1 MRLTFI
7 GGGNMASALIGG
19 LIARGQ
25 RAADVSVIDPAAD
38 CRVGLAQRLGVRVA
52 ERPDAAAAPATP
64 TSGERSTSS
73 GTGSARSTDAPSSA

>member
-25 RAADVSVIDPAAD
+25 RAADVTVIDP
-38 CRVGLAQRLGVRVA
+38 VA
-52 ERPDAAAAPATP
+52 PMV
-64 TSGERSTSS
+64 TSM
-73 GTGSARSTDAPSSA
+73 A